1 MEGLLA
7 RVDYLENIVS
17 KLAKWTH
24 FCEVVNFD
32 LPSVVSL
39 ENGCEKVNAKSSKS
53 RRRGRRSPLPFTLSP
68 GEVTNPNIT
77 SDETVIKTEEEVD
90 TFEEMQTDDDPDF
103 VIFPQTESFQIDSL
117 HPSAS
122 SSSNNCVGDES
133 SLFSTGSTLTVVES
147 NKGKPIVLHDGYSFN
162 FRKSGVD
169 KAIWVCERLRRD
181 KCNARLHTS
190 LNVSSPTLL
199 KELGSHNHSPNPI
212 SCEVRE
218 IRTKI
223 RKDAKATSDNPATI
237 IARNVSQASA
247 ETKGTLP
254 LRQHLKRTIRSIRAS
269 GSGSRT
275 IPHRR

>member
-1 MEGLLA
+1 MC
-7 RVDYLENIVS
+7 Y
-17 KLAKWTH
+17 
-24 FCEVVNFD
+24 
-32 LPSVVSL
+32 
-39 ENGCEKVNAKSSKS
+39 
-53 RRRGRRSPLPFTLSP
+53 
-68 GEVTNPNIT
+68 
-77 SDETVIKTEEEVD
+77 
-90 TFEEMQTDDDPDF
+90 F
-103 VIFPQTESFQIDSL
+103 VACLFK
-117 HPSAS
+117 
-122 SSSNNCVGDES
+122 
-133 SLFSTGSTLTVVES
+133 LFSTGSTLTVVES